1 MEDNHCCWIEKKLGQ
16 SAEAKVSAGGSR
28 WFNGE
33 KEVTV
38 QMERSTVVLR
48 SARLELL
55 EIEEAAGDEDLPLL
69 LTRRLV
75 KSNEARCASL
85 VQLPLVLQLL
95 GVETEE

>member
-28 WFNGE
+28 WFNGK

-69 LTRRLV
+69 LT
-75 KSNEARCASL
+75 
-85 VQLPLVLQLL
+85 LPLVLQLL

>member
-1 MEDNHCCWIEKKLGQ
+1 MLTRVVLICGGQSLLLDGEELGQ

-55 EIEEAAGDEDLPLL
+55 EKKEAAGDEDLPLL
-69 LTRRLV
+69 LTV
-75 KSNEARCASL
+75 QKS
-85 VQLPLVLQLL
+85 LL
-95 GVETEE
+95 LM